1 MNLFFSCTKPGEKHW
16 KKRKQKKKPITP
28 EQNSY
33 VCVRN
38 YRIEKVT
45 VNRIFNSELR
55 ADIAVVDVV

>member
-1 MNLFFSCTKPGEKHW
+1 MEEKET
-16 KKRKQKKKPITP
+16 KKKPITP